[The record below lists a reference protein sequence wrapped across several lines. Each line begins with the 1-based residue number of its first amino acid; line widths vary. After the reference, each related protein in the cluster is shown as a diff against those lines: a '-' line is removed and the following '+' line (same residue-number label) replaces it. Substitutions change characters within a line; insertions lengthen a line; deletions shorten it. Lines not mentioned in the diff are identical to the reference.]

1 MMGPAGP
8 SREWVCSRDSIL
20 FPLVSPFRSH
30 LTAPSAQALRK
41 LLTLG
46 KNRGNGRIWPRKR
59 TCQAFF

>member
-1 MMGPAGP
+1 MMGLAGA
-8 SREWVCSRDSIL
+8 SREWVCRRDSFL

-46 KNRGNGRIWPRKR
+46 NNRGNGRIRPRKR
-59 TCQAFF
+59 SCQAFF